1 MKQDD
6 SKAREAYYRAA
17 QGWANDREASLAA
30 SRRIGWIVAA
40 VAAVIALVEGV
51 ALAMLMPLKT
61 VVPYTL
67 LVDRQT
73 GYVQALKPLEAN
85 MIAPDAA
92 LTQSFLVQ
100 YVIARE
106 GYDITTVQND
116 YRKVALFSEGGAKS
130 DYLAAMQATNP
141 ASPLNR
147 LPRSTTIETRVK
159 SVSPLRTN
167 TALVRFDTIRHDATG
182 AATPAQPWVAVISYR
197 YTGEPA
203 SFADRTVN
211 PLGFAVTRYRRDP
224 EALVAEPPAAS
235 PVPPASVQP

>member
-1 MKQDD
+1 MKQDERKD
-6 SKAREAYYRAA
+6 RDAYYRAA
-17 QGWANDREASLAA
+17 QSWGGDREASLLS
-30 SRRIGWIVAA
+30 SRRVAWIVAA

-51 ALAMLMPLKT
+51 ALVVLMPLKT

-73 GYVQALKPLEAN
+73 GYVQALKPLQAN
-85 MIAPDAA
+85 TIAPDAA

-106 GYDITTVQND
+106 SYDITTVQND

-130 DYLAAMQATNP
+130 DYLAAIAATNP
-141 ASPLNR
+141 VSPLNR
-147 LPRSTTIETRVK
+147 LPRTTTIEARVK
-159 SVSPLRTN
+159 SVSSLRAN

-182 AATPAQPWVAVISYR
+182 ASTPAQPWVAVISYR
-197 YTGEPA
+197 YAGEPA
-203 SFADRTVN
+203 SLADRTVN

-224 EALVAEPPAAS
+224 EALAAEPTATPMPAA
-235 PVPPASVQP
+235 VQP